1 MLAENIFIDVENV
14 TYLEGYKLEIYFS
27 DGHVQTVDFEPFL
40 KRSIHPEIR
49 KYLNLDLFKQ
59 FRIVNG
65 QLDWNDYDLCFPLE
79 DLYNGTI

>member
-1 MLAENIFIDVENV
+1 MLAENIVIDVVSV
-14 TYLEGYKLEIYFS
+14 TYLEGYKLEMKFS
-27 DGHVQTVDFEPFL
+27 DGHAQTVDFEPFL

-49 KYLNLDLFKQ
+49 KYLDLFKQ
-59 FRIVNG
+59 FRIVYG

>member
-1 MLAENIFIDVENV
+1 MLAENIFLDAVSV
-14 TYLEGYKLEIYFS
+14 TYLEGYRLEITFS
-27 DGHVQTVDFEPFL
+27 DGNVQAVDFKPFL

-49 KYLNLDLFKQ
+49 KYLDLALFKQ

-79 DLYNGTI
+79 DLYNNTI

>member
-1 MLAENIFIDVENV
+1 MLAENIFIDVESV
-14 TYLEGYKLEIYFS
+14 TYLERYKLEIYFS
-27 DGHVQTVDFEPFL
+27 DGHVQTVDFEQFL

>member
-1 MLAENIFIDVENV
+1 MLAENIFIDVMCV
-14 TYLEGYKLEIYFS
+14 SYLEGYKLEITFS
-27 DGHVQTVDFEPFL
+27 DGHVQAVDFEPFL
-40 KRSIHPEIR
+40 KRCIHPEIR
-49 KYLNLDLFKQ
+49 KYLDLDLFKQ